1 MPANTAQ
8 ISCLHYPFNTLIK
21 IQNYKFPFSLITFAR
36 GVLIVAVS
44 QHRSKSTNS
53 IQICIRF
60 AHHTKVECF
69 TAQQML
75 AGVAKIPMFALS
87 IEHINHDAKLQIS
100 L

>member
-21 IQNYKFPFSLITFAR
+21 MQNYKFPFSLITFAR

-69 TAQQML
+69 TA
-75 AGVAKIPMFALS
+75 
-87 IEHINHDAKLQIS
+87 
-100 L
+100 